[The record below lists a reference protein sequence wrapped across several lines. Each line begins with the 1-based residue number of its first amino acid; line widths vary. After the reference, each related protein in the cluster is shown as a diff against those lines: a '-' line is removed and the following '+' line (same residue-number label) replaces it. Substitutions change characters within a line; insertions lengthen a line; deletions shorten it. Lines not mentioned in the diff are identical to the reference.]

1 MRYLFAAALVFGSVV
16 CAYGQGVIRVGAWN
30 IENLGSKYNRD
41 YPRERSSH
49 GYGIARKPENVA
61 KVIRNLN
68 VDVLA
73 LTEIDDN
80 DQDPGA
86 RSNSILDEALEI
98 LNKDPGNDWQYELFA
113 RKRRSQETHLTGIAW
128 NKMRIKREGRRL
140 RIPVVDLER
149 NRYSEWDR
157 HPHAMKFTK
166 GEGRTDFVVVP
177 IHMKSGFYDEDD
189 IRQRQLEAISLKEEF
204 LELQAHFDD
213 RDIIL
218 IGDFNMTNKN
228 EDAGRVFRNSKPR
241 LFDLNY
247 YDVPTHVSGKALD
260 RCYIPR
266 KQRENEFRG
275 VSRVQIVAPSDKA
288 KFRKALSDH
297 YPIVLEFK
305 EMADDD

>member
-1 MRYLFAAALVFGSVV
+1 MRYLITVALVFCSVV
-16 CAYGQGVIRVGAWN
+16 CSYGQGVIRVGAWN
-30 IENLGSKYNRD
+30 IEHLGSKYSRD
-41 YPRERSSH
+41 YPKERLSH
-49 GYGIARKPENVA
+49 GYGIARKPA
-61 KVIRNLN
+61 DIARVIKNLN

-80 DQDPGA
+80 DQDSNA
-86 RSNSILDEALEI
+86 RSNSILDEAFTI
-98 LNKDPGNDWQYELFA
+98 LNDDTNSDWVYELFA
-113 RKRRSQETHLTGIAW
+113 KKKRGQETQLTGIAW
-128 NKMRIKREGRRL
+128 NKTRIKREGRRL

-157 HPHAMKFTK
+157 HPHAMKFTR

-177 IHMKSGFYDEDD
+177 IHMKAGFYEEHD
-189 IRQRQLEAISLKEEF
+189 IRQRQLEATSLKQ
-204 LELQAHFDD
+204 ELPEIEAHFNDQ
-213 RDIIL
+213 DIIL
-218 IGDFNMTNKN
+218 IGDFNMTHKN
-228 EDAGRVFRNSKPR
+228 EEAARVFRNLEPR

-247 YDVPTHVSGKALD
+247 YDVPTHDSGKPLD

-275 VSRVQIVAPSDKA
+275 VRGVQIVAPSDKA

-297 YPIVLEFK
+297 YPIVLEFQ

>member
-1 MRYLFAAALVFGSVV
+1 MKYMIAAALVFGSVV

-30 IENLGSKYNRD
+30 IENLGSKYSRD
-41 YPRERSSH
+41 YPKERSSH
-49 GYGIARKPENVA
+49 GYGIARKPKDVA
-61 KVIRNLN
+61 QVIRNLN

-80 DQDPGA
+80 DRDPDA
-86 RSNSILDEALEI
+86 RSNSILDEAFEI
-98 LNKDPGNDWQYELFA
+98 LNKDAANDWRYELFA
-113 RKRRSQETHLTGIAW
+113 RKKRSQETQLTGIAW
-128 NKMRIKREGRRL
+128 NRMRIQREGRRL

-149 NRYSEWDR
+149 DRYSEWDR
-157 HPHAMKFTK
+157 HPHAVKFTK

-177 IHMKSGFYDEDD
+177 VHMKSGFYDEND

-204 LELQAHFDD
+204 PELQAHFDD

-218 IGDFNMTNKN
+218 IGDFNMTHRN
-228 EDAGRVFRNSKPR
+228 EDAGKVFRNSKPR

-247 YDVPTHVSGKALD
+247 YDVSTHVSGKPLD

-266 KQRENEFRG
+266 KQRENEFSG
-275 VSRVQIVAPSDKA
+275 VRRVQIAAPSDKA